1 MAKEVVSASYLQQQ
15 YIKIRDQRRQRI
27 SELEIGQLYAYGN
40 RRVVVMFLGIEQNPG
55 LLKPACVKVLYNE
68 KIELVY
74 PESVYDL

>member
-40 RRVVVMFLGIEQNPG
+40 RRVVVMFLGIEQNPI
-55 LLKPACVKVLYNE
+55 LKPACVKILLNE
-68 KIELVY
+68 KIHLVY
-74 PESVYDL
+74 PEAMYDL